1 MMYRLIHERDRLLEF
16 RTQEVFK
23 VSLRQG
29 PYCPVKE
36 QDCEA
41 EDPPHHLFRGVVRGE
56 VHRGGASGGV
66 SESVMCMLGVQGW
79 RVHNIQS
86 HGSLKTSRVYLMSL
100 KSQIFV
106 VDTR

>member
-66 SESVMCMLGVQGW
+66 SESVMCML
-79 RVHNIQS
+79 RR
-86 HGSLKTSRVYLMSL
+86 SRLARPQHPVTWKLSD
-100 KSQIFV
+100 ITCPFH
-106 VDTR
+106 